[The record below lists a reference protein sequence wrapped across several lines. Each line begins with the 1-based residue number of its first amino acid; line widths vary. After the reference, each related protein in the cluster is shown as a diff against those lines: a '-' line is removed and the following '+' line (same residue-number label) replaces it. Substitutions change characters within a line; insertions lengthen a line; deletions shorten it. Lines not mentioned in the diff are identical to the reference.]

1 MLTPD
6 SMESSGI
13 KNRAPAS
20 PNDHVLEDK
29 IEYSNKTPFMAW
41 IVLVSIMLV
50 NAACNI
56 MWTTCSS
63 APTPSAE
70 WMQIDF
76 DQLNWLS
83 NACAIVNTLLSLPA
97 GWAYE
102 QFGIKACISF
112 SGIINLVG
120 AWIRY
125 AAVAAPPEKRY
136 TIVMVG
142 QVIGGIGGPF
152 AYNIAPKFVAT
163 WFAPQDRT
171 IGNTFVSISLG
182 MLVAPLIM
190 PPLAPSVDLV
200 PWMFKVVGIICTC
213 CAIPILLTPK
223 LPKVPPSAS
232 AAEPRTSIWKGVKLL
247 SRNFQYISTVIVAGV
262 NCGMFYAISV
272 IIIQAAAPYGYT
284 DQQGGI
290 AMAVLTIAGYIGGTV
305 MGYFVGQK
313 GEHLMFIKLFTPMVV
328 VTYIMLI
335 FQIVENG
342 FGPLICICFWIGF
355 FSMGVL
361 PVQLEYAC
369 EVSYPVPEA
378 IASNVIWTLDTV
390 VMLIFTVIANA
401 LRAGP
406 EADPPGNMRNSLIAA
421 VCIMAFFSLPIF
433 WLKGDLK
440 RLAVDRRRA
449 SLISS
454 V

>member
-1 MLTPD
+1 MQ
-6 SMESSGI
+6 SSDV
-13 KNRAPAS
+13 KNRS
-20 PNDHVLEDK
+20 PSLANDHVIEEK

-102 QFGIKACISF
+102 RFGIKACISF
-112 SGIINLVG
+112 SGIINLIG

-152 AYNIAPKFVAT
+152 AYNLSPLGLHHKIELSAT
-163 WFAPQDRT
+163 RL
-171 IGNTFVSISLG
+171 S
-182 MLVAPLIM
+182 
-190 PPLAPSVDLV
+190 
-200 PWMFKVVGIICTC
+200 FKVVGIICTC
-213 CAIPILLTPK
+213 CAVPILLTPK

-232 AAEPRTSIWKGVKLL
+232 AAAPRTSIWKGVKMLC
-247 SRNFQYISTVIVAGV
+247 RNFQYISTVIVAGV

-272 IIIQAAAPYGYT
+272 IIIQAAVPYGYT

-290 AMAVLTIAGYIGGTV
+290 AMAVITIAGYAGGA
-305 MGYFVGQK
+305 FV
-313 GEHLMFIKLFTPMVV
+313 
-328 VTYIMLI
+328 
-335 FQIVENG
+335 IVENG
-342 FGPLICICFWIGF
+342 FGPLICICFLIGF
-355 FSMGVL
+355 FSMGVF

-401 LRAGP
+401 LRGGP
-406 EADPPGNMRNSLIAA
+406 EADPPGNMRNALIAA
-421 VCIMAFFSLPIF
+421 VCIMAFFSLPIL
-433 WLKGDLK
+433 WLKSDLK
-440 RLAVDRRRA
+440 RLAVDRRRP
-449 SLISS
+449 SLIAS